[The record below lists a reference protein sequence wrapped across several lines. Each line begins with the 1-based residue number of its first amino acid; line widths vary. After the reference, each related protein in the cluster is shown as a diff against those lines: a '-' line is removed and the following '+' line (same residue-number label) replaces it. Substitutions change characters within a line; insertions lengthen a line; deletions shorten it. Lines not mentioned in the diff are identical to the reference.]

1 MKFIT
6 HLALQL
12 QETRLCESTP
22 NVEFI
27 GEDGALTLYGTLF
40 QETCPKKTTG
50 MLTGDYN
57 SMVNH

>member
-22 NVEFI
+22 DVVII
-27 GEDGALTLYGTLF
+27 GKDGTLTLYGALF
-40 QETCPKKTTG
+40 QET
-50 MLTGDYN
+50 
-57 SMVNH
+57 